1 MRDQLDRLAA
11 DVQAAN
17 LSRTDFEALVLRL
30 SPQERRLFLRLARG
44 PAMTTELRQACSV
57 GNISQVRSSLNAKLE
72 QAGDPRRVLWCRRCG
87 PVLTIGYQQRRRQ
100 VDLVIWRPIQFEAL
114 LTLVW
119 VGFGRGAL

>member
-11 DVQAAN
+11 DVQAAG

-72 QAGDPRRVLWCRRCG
+72 QAGDPRRVLCDVQPHTNVYGERGRLGAWQLVG
-87 PVLTIGYQQRRRQ
+87 DGGEQR
-100 VDLVIWRPIQFEAL
+100 A
-114 LTLVW
+114 
-119 VGFGRGAL
+119 A